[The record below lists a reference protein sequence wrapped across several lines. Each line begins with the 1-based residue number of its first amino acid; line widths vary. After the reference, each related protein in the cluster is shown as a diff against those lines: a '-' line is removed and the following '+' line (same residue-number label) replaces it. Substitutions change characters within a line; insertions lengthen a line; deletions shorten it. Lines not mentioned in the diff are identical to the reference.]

1 MYCNGERG
9 VKEFFFFWKRET
21 NRFMCVL
28 DFRILVF
35 FRTLWPTNC
44 VCLTQY
50 GYYYYYQERTIYG
63 YIFGQIGS
71 YGLVLTNSALREWE
85 SFLISILELDNGN

>member
-9 VKEFFFFWKRET
+9 VKEFFFWKRDEQIYVCF
-21 NRFMCVL
+21 RFQ
-28 DFRILVF
+28 DFGFPQNPVAY
-35 FRTLWPTNC
+35 TNC

-63 YIFGQIGS
+63 YILSQIGI
-71 YGLVLTNSALREWE
+71 LTNSALREWE
-85 SFLISILELDNGN
+85 SFVISIL